1 MKLVEENISFIY
13 ENIKTMFPLNF
24 IVSSYKSDTIRR
36 LNTIEFPEHIKAEEI
51 DIAKRITE
59 RLSRR
64 EKETVY
70 QVESSKK
77 LRYMGF
83 SIYEGDSYEGAIILG
98 PYIQDLIPST
108 LVQVRER
115 WFYEDITV
123 MSKAQQEAIAN
134 IVITIIN
141 TPKIIHGSIDMEEK
155 SREAKKLNYTFD
167 DYETNL
173 AWIKDM
179 YKIERK
185 LMHYVSQGNKDM
197 AIEIATKETYTRVNE
212 FNRFPDNPIR
222 NVKNLA
228 IVLNTLLRK
237 AIESSGV
244 DEYFMHTISENF
256 AVRIE
261 NSLTN
266 RELITLMIAMVGEYC
281 DMVNEHNTRVYS
293 ELISKAIT
301 YIKLNF
307 KEDIGL
313 ASVAKELFIHPT
325 YLAKKFKQE
334 TGKTLSEYVN
344 EIRIKE
350 AQYLIKATEFKIE
363 DIAYYVGYNDKK
375 YFSKTFKNILGISPS
390 EYRKYNKKEEK

>member
-1 MKLVEENISFIY
+1 MRLNDENINFIY
-13 ENIKTMFPLNF
+13 ENIKTLFPLNF
-24 IVSSYKSDTIRR
+24 IVSNYKNGAIRR
-36 LNTIEFPEHIKAEEI
+36 LNTIEFPDHIKAEEI

-64 EKETVY
+64 DRETVY

-83 SIYEGDSYEGAIILG
+83 GIYDGDTYEGAIILG

-141 TPKIIHGSIDMEEK
+141 APKIIHGSIEMEEK
-155 SREAKKLNYTFD
+155 SKGAKKLNYTFD
-167 DYETNL
+167 DYEMNL
-173 AWIKDM
+173 AWIKSM
-179 YKIERK
+179 YKLERK

-197 AIEIATKETYTRVNE
+197 AIEIATKETYVRINE

-237 AIESSGV
+237 SIESSGV
-244 DEYFMHTISENF
+244 DEYFIHTISENF

-261 NSLTN
+261 NSLTI
-266 RELITLMIAMVGEYC
+266 RELITLMTDMVGEYC

-325 YLAKKFKQE
+325 YLAKKFKLE

-344 EIRIKE
+344 EVRIKE
-350 AQYLIKATEFKIE
+350 AKFIIKATEFKIE
-363 DIAYYVGYNDKK
+363 DVAYYVGYNDKK
-375 YFSKTFKNILGISPS
+375 YFSKTFKKILGISPS
-390 EYRKYNKKEEK
+390 EYRKYNKEEK

>member
-1 MKLVEENISFIY
+1 MRLIEENINFIY
-13 ENIKTMFPLNF
+13 ENVKTLFPLNF
-24 IVSSYKSDTIRR
+24 IVSSYKSGTMRR
-36 LNTIEFPEHIKAEEI
+36 LNTVEFPEHIKAEEI
-51 DIAKRITE
+51 DISKRITE
-59 RLSRR
+59 RLSKRK
-64 EKETVY
+64 KEIVY

-83 SIYEGDSYEGAIILG
+83 SIYEGDTYEGAIILG

-141 TPKIIHGSIDMEEK
+141 TTKITHGSIDMEEK
-155 SREAKKLNYTFD
+155 SREAKKLRYTFD
-167 DYETNL
+167 DYEMNL
-173 AWIKDM
+173 AWIKEM

-185 LMHYVSQGNKDM
+185 LMHYVSQGNKDVV
-197 AIEIATKETYTRVNE
+197 IEISTKEIYTRINE

-237 AIESSGV
+237 AIEISGV
-244 DEYFMHTISENF
+244 DEYFIHTISENF

-261 NSLTN
+261 NSLTI
-266 RELITLMIAMVGEYC
+266 RELVTLMTGMAEEYC

-307 KEDIGL
+307 KEDISL

-350 AQYLIKATEFKIE
+350 AQFIIKATEFKIE

-375 YFSKTFKNILGISPS
+375 YFSKTFKSILGISPS
-390 EYRKYNKKEEK
+390 EYRKYNKEEK